1 MKKKGG
7 KIKLYLDTS
16 VISALFDKRS
26 PDMMYWT
33 HEFWKFIG
41 NFDVFISD
49 VVATEI
55 HETPDTKLR
64 AKMLKAI
71 EGINVLE
78 IDEDSQV
85 LSNEYVRH
93 GAVPEKYHRDAFH
106 IGIATVNHVEALIS
120 WNYKHIVRRKT
131 REVVRM
137 VNALYNY
144 PFIEIMSPPEI
155 LGGEEE

>member
-1 MKKKGG
+1 MAPSCTEFRHRHRHAF
-7 KIKLYLDTS
+7 LE
-16 VISALFDKRS
+16 
-26 PDMMYWT
+26 PD
-33 HEFWKFIG
+33 
-41 NFDVFISD
+41 
-49 VVATEI
+49 
-55 HETPDTKLR
+55 
-64 AKMLKAI
+64 
-71 EGINVLE
+71 
-78 IDEDSQV
+78 
-85 LSNEYVRH
+85 RH

-106 IGIATVNHVEALIS
+106 IGVATVNHVEALIS